1 MLVKFHYALSIS
13 FCRSDRWVKK
23 SDYPSAICAEVIR
36 LLTVER
42 ERQNVSEN
50 RLATLAG
57 LSQSFMARLK
67 RNKHVPNLD
76 SLVRI
81 SVALNIDL
89 GDIVS
94 QAVSNSQKPKT
105 STKRKSA

>member
-1 MLVKFHYALSIS
+1 M
-13 FCRSDRWVKK
+13 KK
-23 SDYPSAICAEVIR
+23 SDYPSAVCTEVIR

-42 ERQNVSEN
+42 ERQNISEN
-50 RLATLAG
+50 RLAAEAG

-81 SVALNIDL
+81 SIALKLDL
-89 GDIVS
+89 GAVVS
-94 QAVSNSQKPKT
+94 QAIANSQRSKPAG
-105 STKRKSA
+105 KRK